1 MFDWL
6 RLFRAGS
13 RAGFLP
19 RAREWGEVMPALYH
33 YGLPVLLVLLV
44 LPCDLVLMKFF
55 AILQPA
61 EKIPRLRAAGFM
73 AVTAVVFYAMGVWGI
88 PLPVFY
94 LTLFISKCL
103 FFLLLGG
110 RMVCRWFVADIGIL
124 IFASV
129 HLLVLGVT
137 ALFLK
142 TSIFALLSSFSMRNL
157 CLIIATF
164 ADLCIGLGIVLNGEL
179 KEKSRLMGQSGEEFR
194 LLIRFSWF
202 GIGYVLFDSI
212 PSMYNLPGSF
222 AALFLIG
229 SVLLLLMMVYVFMSH
244 VYSITKNAWLEEEH
258 DRLER
263 QKLEHL
269 QRARRLRIAAYLD
282 GLTGAYTRLFAMEQ
296 MNLLLASGEPL
307 ALVYIDLDHLKK
319 VNDEYGH
326 TIGDRYLLDFSALIR
341 ENLDRDDIF
350 ARFGGDEFLILF
362 PNCGK
367 GQADTRMEEIRS
379 KAPAVTHGAVPLSF
393 SFGVVEVPAH
403 SPKTAE
409 QLISEADHNMYADKL
424 SRQSGGHS

>member
-1 MFDWL
+1 
-6 RLFRAGS
+6 
-13 RAGFLP
+13 
-19 RAREWGEVMPALYH
+19 
-33 YGLPVLLVLLV
+33 
-44 LPCDLVLMKFF
+44 
-55 AILQPA
+55 
-61 EKIPRLRAAGFM
+61 
-73 AVTAVVFYAMGVWGI
+73 
-88 PLPVFY
+88 
-94 LTLFISKCL
+94 
-103 FFLLLGG
+103 
-110 RMVCRWFVADIGIL
+110 MVCRWFVADIGIL

-212 PSMYNLPGSF
+212 PSMFNLPGSF

-263 QKLEHL
+263 QKPEHL
-269 QRARRLRIAAYLD
+269 LRAPAADCRIPRRLD
-282 GLTGAYTRLFAMEQ
+282 GAYTRLFAMEQ

-326 TIGDRYLLDFSALIR
+326 TIGDRYLL
-341 ENLDRDDIF
+341 
-350 ARFGGDEFLILF
+350 
-362 PNCGK
+362 
-367 GQADTRMEEIRS
+367 T
-379 KAPAVTHGAVPLSF
+379 GAHP
-393 SFGVVEVPAH
+393 
-403 SPKTAE
+403 
-409 QLISEADHNMYADKL
+409 
-424 SRQSGGHS
+424 